1 LDSISLIPEQ
11 VLTPMLLLRA
21 ASGEG
26 ESGATTYAIDVE
38 DAREILP
45 ERATTRLPGAPAYV
59 LGLINVRGT
68 IVTVI
73 DLARRL
79 EPQTARLAVAAGPS
93 AATHVATT
101 PEDEGAIL
109 LVRRGSGLVGFAVR
123 EVLDVR
129 PLDLSE
135 IESAI
140 LSAGAV
146 RGVVHL
152 DGAPVVVLDVH
163 ALIKQ
168 VLLA

>member
-1 LDSISLIPEQ
+1 
-11 VLTPMLLLRA
+11 MLLLRA
-21 ASGEG
+21 AAGAGGSGN
-26 ESGATTYAIDVE
+26 ATTYAVDVE
-38 DAREILP
+38 DAREIIPMRKL
-45 ERATTRLPGAPAYV
+45 TRLPGAPPHV

-79 EPQTARLAVAAGPS
+79 EPQTPAWQDVEAAKPMS
-93 AATHVATT
+93 TEQAATPAS
-101 PEDEGAIL
+101 EGAIL
-109 LVRRGSGLVGFAVR
+109 LVRRGQGLAGLAVQ

-129 PLDLSE
+129 ALDLSE
-135 IESAI
+135 IDSAI

-146 RGVVHL
+146 RGVVQH
-152 DGAPVVVLDVH
+152 GETPIVVLDLH

>member
-1 LDSISLIPEQ
+1 
-11 VLTPMLLLRA
+11 MLLLRA
-21 ASGEG
+21 AGTGVDGGS
-26 ESGATTYAIDVE
+26 TTYAVDVE
-38 DAREILP
+38 DAREIIP
-45 ERATTRLPGAPAYV
+45 MRRMTRLPGAPAHV

-79 EPQTARLAVAAGPS
+79 EPDGP
-93 AATHVATT
+93 ALPLT
-101 PEDEGAIL
+101 EGAIL
-109 LVRRGSGLVGFAVR
+109 LVRRGQALVGLAVR

-129 PLDLSE
+129 PIDLSE
-135 IESAI
+135 VESAI
-140 LSAGAV
+140 LSTGAV

-152 DGAPVVVLDVH
+152 GETPVVVLDLH

>member
-1 LDSISLIPEQ
+1 
-11 VLTPMLLLRA
+11 MLLLRA
-21 ASGEG
+21 ASGG
-26 ESGATTYAIDVE
+26 GDGTATTYAIDVE

-45 ERATTRLPGAPAYV
+45 MRQTTRLPGAPSYV

-79 EPQTARLAVAAGPS
+79 EPQTARLAVTVAAPTQTS
-93 AATHVATT
+93 QPATT
-101 PEDEGAIL
+101 PDDEGAIL
-109 LVRRGSGLVGFAVR
+109 LVRRGQGLVGLAVR

-129 PLDLSE
+129 PLDLSD

-140 LSAGAV
+140 LSVGAV

-152 DGAPVVVLDVH
+152 DDTPVVVLDVH
-163 ALIKQ
+163 ALI
-168 VLLA
+168 

>member
-1 LDSISLIPEQ
+1 
-11 VLTPMLLLRA
+11 MLLLRA
-21 ASGEG
+21 AS
-26 ESGATTYAIDVE
+26 STDGAGVPAATYAIDVE

-45 ERATTRLPGAPAYV
+45 MRRMTRLPGAPAHV

-79 EPQTARLAVAAGPS
+79 EPDRSATPS
-93 AATHVATT
+93 
-101 PEDEGAIL
+101 DEAAIL
-109 LVRRGSGLVGFAVR
+109 LVRRGQGFVGLAIQ

-129 PLDLSE
+129 PLDLTE
-135 IESAI
+135 LQNTI
-140 LSAGAV
+140 LSVGAV
-146 RGVVHL
+146 RGVVHAG
-152 DGAPVVVLDVH
+152 DTPVVVLDVH